1 MLIPGAVGGRAE
13 AEAGDPGAGVKAGEV
28 EVTAGGAGVN
38 PHPGNQGYYLILV
51 FFSSNQLYAIFFFF
65 TIN

>member
-1 MLIPGAVGGRAE
+1 MLILGAVGGRAE

-51 FFSSNQLYAIFFFF
+51 FFLPINYMQFFFLA
-65 TIN
+65 IY